1 LKRPRRPA
9 GHFLLSNGRIVWDSP
24 VRLAGILLLLLPS
37 LALAQ
42 SEALVYDRPMVDMLG
57 STTLP
62 MMLIDENTL
71 AGGLFVTTPFPVKP
85 WEEAKACVEALS
97 KRVALAPIG
106 EPPPI
111 LVVPVARTIRVRDM
125 TLDSL
130 DYASDSTFGGTHF
143 SAPTVAYSLVR
154 SNALLVVERY
164 RENVPVLR
172 HEALHF
178 ILWRS
183 LRLYGHPEKFFMP
196 CDKAYSE

>member
-1 LKRPRRPA
+1 M
-9 GHFLLSNGRIVWDSP
+9 
-24 VRLAGILLLLLPS
+24 RLAALPLLLLPS
-37 LALAQ
+37 LVSAQ
-42 SEALVYDRPMVDMLG
+42 SEALVYDRPMADMLG
-57 STTLP
+57 SATLP

-71 AGGLFVTTPFPVKP
+71 AGGLYVVMPFPARP
-85 WEEAKACVEALS
+85 WEEAKGCVKALS
-97 KRVALAPIG
+97 GSRAVAAVG
-106 EPPPI
+106 EPPQM

-130 DYASDSTFGGTHF
+130 DYASDSTVSGTRF

-164 RENVPVLR
+164 RENLPVLR

-183 LRLYGHPEKFFMP
+183 LKLYGHPEKFFMP
-196 CDKAYSE
+196 CDKAYPE

>member
-1 LKRPRRPA
+1 MVVEHEMSHALDVKDHPGRPFA
-9 GHFLLSNGRIVWDSP
+9 E
-24 VRLAGILLLLLPS
+24 AALLLLLLSS
-37 LALAQ
+37 LVSAQ
-42 SEALVYDRPMVDMLG
+42 TEALVYDRPMVDMVG
-57 STTLP
+57 PATLP

-71 AGGLFVTTPFPVKP
+71 AGGLFVTMPFPDKP

-97 KRVALAPIG
+97 KRLALAPIG
-106 EPPPI
+106 EAPPI

-130 DYASDSTFGGTHF
+130 DYASDSTFTGTHF

-178 ILWRS
+178 IIWRS
-183 LRLYGHPEKFFMP
+183 LKLYGHPEKFFMP
-196 CDKAYSE
+196 CDKAYRE

>member
-1 LKRPRRPA
+1 MRIA
-9 GHFLLSNGRIVWDSP
+9 ALS
-24 VRLAGILLLLLPS
+24 LLLLPS
-37 LALAQ
+37 LVSAQ
-42 SEALVYDRPMVDMLG
+42 TEALVYDRPMVDMLG

-62 MMLIDENTL
+62 MMLIDENRL
-71 AGGLFVTTPFPVKP
+71 AGGLFVTMPFPDKP

-97 KRVALAPIG
+97 KGFVPAPVG
-106 EPPPI
+106 EAPRM

-130 DYASDSTFGGTHF
+130 DYASDSTFGGAHF

-154 SNALLVVERY
+154 SNAVVVVERY

-178 ILWRS
+178 ILWRT
-183 LRLYGHPEKFFMP
+183 LQLYGHPEEFFMP
-196 CDKAYSE
+196 CDKAYVE

>member
-1 LKRPRRPA
+1 
-9 GHFLLSNGRIVWDSP
+9 
-24 VRLAGILLLLLPS
+24 VRLAALLLLLFPS

-42 SEALVYDRPMVDMLG
+42 AEPLVYDRPMPDMLG

-62 MMLIDENTL
+62 MMVIDENTL
-71 AGGLFVTTPFPVKP
+71 AGGLFVRMPFPEKP
-85 WEEAKACVEALS
+85 WEEAKACVARLSTLPIPLGEA
-97 KRVALAPIG
+97 PTM
-106 EPPPI
+106 
-111 LVVPVARTIRVRDM
+111 LVVPVARTMRVRDM

-130 DYASDSTFGGTHF
+130 NYAADSTFAGTHF

-164 RENVPVLR
+164 RANVPLLR

-183 LRLYGHPEKFFMP
+183 LKLYGHPEKFFMP
-196 CDKAYSE
+196 CDKAYPE

>member
-1 LKRPRRPA
+1 M
-9 GHFLLSNGRIVWDSP
+9 
-24 VRLAGILLLLLPS
+24 RLAALLLLLLPCLVS
-37 LALAQ
+37 AQ
-42 SEALVYDRPMVDMLG
+42 TEALVYDRPMVDMLG

-62 MMLIDENTL
+62 MMLIDENRL
-71 AGGLFVTTPFPVKP
+71 ASGLFVTMPFPVKP

-97 KRVALAPIG
+97 KGFALAPIG
-106 EPPPI
+106 EAPPM

-130 DYASDSTFGGTHF
+130 DYASNSTFAGTHF
-143 SAPTVAYSLVR
+143 STPTVAYSLVR
-154 SNALLVVERY
+154 SNALVVVERY

-178 ILWRS
+178 TLWRS
-183 LRLYGHPEKFFMP
+183 LKLYGHPEEFFMP

>member
-1 LKRPRRPA
+1 
-9 GHFLLSNGRIVWDSP
+9 
-24 VRLAGILLLLLPS
+24 VRLAGVLLLLLPS
-37 LALAQ
+37 LAHAQ
-42 SEALVYDRPMVDMLG
+42 SEALVYDRPMADMLG

-71 AGGLFVTTPFPVKP
+71 AGGLFVTRPFPVKP

-97 KRVALAPIG
+97 KGLARAPVG
-106 EPPPI
+106 EAPPI

-183 LRLYGHPEKFFMP
+183 LGLYGHPERFFMP

>member
-1 LKRPRRPA
+1 VSHAAL
-9 GHFLLSNGRIVWDSP
+9 
-24 VRLAGILLLLLPS
+24 LLLLLPS
-37 LALAQ
+37 LVSAQ
-42 SEALVYDRPMVDMLG
+42 TEALVYDRPPVDMLG

-71 AGGLFVTTPFPVKP
+71 AGGLFVMTPFPVKP
-85 WEEAKACVEALS
+85 WEQAKACVEARS
-97 KRVALAPIG
+97 KGFALAPIG
-106 EPPPI
+106 EAPAM

-130 DYASDSTFGGTHF
+130 DSVSDSTFGGTHF

-154 SNALLVVERY
+154 SNAVLVVERY

-178 ILWRS
+178 ILWRA
-183 LRLYGHPEKFFMP
+183 LKLYGHPEKFFMP
-196 CDKAYSE
+196 CDKAYPE

>member
-1 LKRPRRPA
+1 MRFA
-9 GHFLLSNGRIVWDSP
+9 GV
-24 VRLAGILLLLLPS
+24 LLLLIPS

-42 SEALVYDRPMVDMLG
+42 GEALVYDRPMADMLG
-57 STTLP
+57 SMTLP

-71 AGGLFVTTPFPVKP
+71 AGGLFVTMPFPVKP
-85 WEEAKACVEALS
+85 WREAKACVEGLF
-97 KRVALAPIG
+97 KGRALAPIG
-106 EPPPI
+106 EAPPI
-111 LVVPVARTIRVRDM
+111 LVVPAARTIRVRDM

-130 DYASDSTFGGTHF
+130 DAASDSTFGGTHF
-143 SAPTVAYSLVR
+143 STPTVAYSLVR

-183 LRLYGHPEKFFMP
+183 LKLYGHPEKFFMP
-196 CDKAYSE
+196 CDKAYPE

>member
-1 LKRPRRPA
+1 MRIA
-9 GHFLLSNGRIVWDSP
+9 ALS
-24 VRLAGILLLLLPS
+24 LLLLPS
-37 LALAQ
+37 MVAAQ
-42 SEALVYDRPMVDMLG
+42 TEALVYDRPMVDMLG

-71 AGGLFVTTPFPVKP
+71 AGGLFVTLPFPVKP
-85 WEEAKACVEALS
+85 WEEAKACVQARSTGMALGP
-97 KRVALAPIG
+97 VG
-106 EPPPI
+106 EVPRM
-111 LVVPVARTIRVRDM
+111 LVVPVARTIRVRDL

-130 DYASDSTFGGTHF
+130 DSASDSSFGGTHF

-164 RENVPVLR
+164 QENVPLLR

-183 LRLYGHPEKFFMP
+183 LRLYGHPEEFFMP
-196 CDKAYSE
+196 CDKAYPE

>member
-1 LKRPRRPA
+1 M
-9 GHFLLSNGRIVWDSP
+9 
-24 VRLAGILLLLLPS
+24 RLAALLLLLLPCLVS
-37 LALAQ
+37 AQ
-42 SEALVYDRPMVDMLG
+42 TEALVYDRPMVDMLG

-62 MMLIDENTL
+62 MMLIDENRL
-71 AGGLFVTTPFPVKP
+71 AGGPFVTMPFPDKP

-97 KRVALAPIG
+97 KGFVPAPVG
-106 EPPPI
+106 DAPRM

-130 DYASDSTFGGTHF
+130 DYASDSTFTGTHF

-154 SNALLVVERY
+154 SNALVVVERY

-178 ILWRS
+178 ILWRT
-183 LRLYGHPEKFFMP
+183 LQLYGHPEEFFMP
-196 CDKAYSE
+196 CDKAYLE

>member
-1 LKRPRRPA
+1 
-9 GHFLLSNGRIVWDSP
+9 
-24 VRLAGILLLLLPS
+24 VRLAGVLLLLLPA

-57 STTLP
+57 PTTLP

-71 AGGLFVTTPFPVKP
+71 AGGLFVAMPFPAKP

-97 KRVALAPIG
+97 KGFALAPIG

>member
-1 LKRPRRPA
+1 
-9 GHFLLSNGRIVWDSP
+9 
-24 VRLAGILLLLLPS
+24 VRLAALLLLLLPS
-37 LALAQ
+37 LVSAQ
-42 SEALVYDRPMVDMLG
+42 TEALVYDRPMVDLLG
-57 STTLP
+57 SATLP

-71 AGGLFVTTPFPVKP
+71 AGGLFVTMPFPIKP

-97 KRVALAPIG
+97 KGFALAPIG
-106 EPPPI
+106 EAPPM

-130 DYASDSTFGGTHF
+130 DYASDSTFAGTHF

-154 SNALLVVERY
+154 ANALLVVERY

-178 ILWRS
+178 IIWRS
-183 LRLYGHPEKFFMP
+183 LKLYGHPEKHYMP
-196 CDKAYSE
+196 CDKAYRE

>member
-1 LKRPRRPA
+1 
-9 GHFLLSNGRIVWDSP
+9 
-24 VRLAGILLLLLPS
+24 VRLAGVLLLLLPS

-71 AGGLFVTTPFPVKP
+71 AGGLFMTMPFPVKP
-85 WEEAKACVEALS
+85 WREAKACVETLS
-97 KRVALAPIG
+97 KGSALAPVG
-106 EPPPI
+106 EAPLI

-130 DYASDSTFGGTHF
+130 DHASDSTFGGTHF
-143 SAPTVAYSLVR
+143 SVPTVAYSLVR

-178 ILWRS
+178 ILWRA

-196 CDKAYSE
+196 CDKAYPE